1 MKQAVKHTLLITLG
15 WCFVLLAALGIFLP
29 LLPTT
34 PFLILAV
41 GCFAESSPRFH
52 KMLINHRWFG
62 PPLREWE
69 QNKTVHPR
77 TKRRAMLV
85 IVLSFVISISLLMGN
100 LMLQSGLVALCLIL
114 LWLVARLE
122 EPEQL

>member
-1 MKQAVKHTLLITLG
+1 MKQAVKHTLLIGFG
-15 WCFVLLAALGIFLP
+15 WCFVVLAALGIFLP

-52 KMLINHRWFG
+52 AMLLNHRWFG

-77 TKRRAMLV
+77 IKRRAMMV
-85 IVLSFVISISLLMGN
+85 IVLTFAISVSVLMGK
-100 LMLQSGLVALCLIL
+100 LILQLGLAALCIIL
-114 LWLVARLE
+114 LWFVARLK
-122 EPEQL
+122 EPEQQ